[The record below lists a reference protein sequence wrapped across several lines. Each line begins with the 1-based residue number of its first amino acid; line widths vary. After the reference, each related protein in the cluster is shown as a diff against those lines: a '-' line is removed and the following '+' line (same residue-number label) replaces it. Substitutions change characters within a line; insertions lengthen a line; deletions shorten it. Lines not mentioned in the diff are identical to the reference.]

1 MLENRRKGGWE
12 GRLKVESGCIH
23 KCLGSSLLG
32 ERAGWEDGGIKIQN
46 LGF

>member
-1 MLENRRKGGWE
+1 M
-12 GRLKVESGCIH
+12 KVESGCIH

-46 LGF
+46 LGFLNKEENGST